1 METTLQIAL
10 IAFIALPIYFL
21 HAIRRKTKHYQR
33 EQLENMR
40 RKRMIRKELTLSEG
54 SIKWN

>member
-1 METTLQIAL
+1 METALQIAL

-21 HAIRRKTKHYQR
+21 QAIRLKTKHDHR